1 MSRVGEYFSM
11 VVRQIIRNGGF
22 DPEDVARLDAAFT
35 AAWKQI
41 ECRYDLAS
49 DMERDATRERLAVMI
64 VTLGKS
70 CHEIDAVELQARAL
84 AMFDQ
89 NGWGPASASGSARDR
104 AWHTC
109 NPNPAQHI
117 SCLTLWGPTFRFARD
132 PAAAG

>member
-1 MSRVGEYFSM
+1 M
-11 VVRQIIRNGGF
+11 VVRQIIRKGGF

-64 VTLGKS
+64 VTLGES

-84 AMFDQ
+84 ATFDQ
-89 NGWGPASASGSARDR
+89 NGGDPPPPAGRPEIAPG
-104 AWHTC
+104 T
-109 NPNPAQHI
+109 
-117 SCLTLWGPTFRFARD
+117 
-132 PAAAG
+132 PAAQTPHST